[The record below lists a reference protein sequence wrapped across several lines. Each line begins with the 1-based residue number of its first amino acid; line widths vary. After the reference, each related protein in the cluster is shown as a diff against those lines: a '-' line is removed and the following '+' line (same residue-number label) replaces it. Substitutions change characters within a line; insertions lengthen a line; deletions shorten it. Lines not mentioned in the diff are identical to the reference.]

1 MSDIPLPKVTQNVEL
16 NTTIEKAL
24 FNIAIIR
31 YLYHVRDTFAFV
43 ARDPIVISAD
53 IEKWLINYHTK
64 TSISPLLSFYNVST
78 VDALELA
85 KIRLEFQL
93 MTRQIR
99 ALIANGKDINV
110 IKTQLNQLHDTSI
123 VSLNAIKSIPTIVVP
138 THEHTNEYVWTHSKK
153 GVVIFKFNP
162 VVTDFPIM
170 ATISVNH
177 AYGKYHNMIQQIHK
191 DYPNLA
197 SVIFSDTI
205 DMIYVKD
212 APVPFSEITVVMAE

>member
-16 NTTIEKAL
+16 NTTIERAL

-43 ARDPIVISAD
+43 DVDPVVISAD
-53 IEKWLINYHTK
+53 IEKWLTNYHNK
-64 TSISPLLSFYNVST
+64 TSMSPLLSLYNVST

-93 MTRQIR
+93 MVRQIR
-99 ALIANGKDINV
+99 DIIANGTDINV
-110 IKTQLNQLHDTSI
+110 IRTQLNDLHDTSI
-123 VSLNAIKSIPTIVVP
+123 VSLNAIKSIPLLVVP
-138 THEHTNEYVWTHSKK
+138 TRERTNEYVWTHSKK
-153 GVVIFKFNP
+153 GVVIFKFN

-170 ATISVNH
+170 AAISVNH